1 MSYIFVSPGKYIQGK
16 GLLGQIAEY
25 TDSLGK
31 KPFILLSAGGM
42 KRFGDIVEKS
52 FKSQGVK
59 PVLQVF
65 GGECTE
71 KEIQHQAEI
80 AAKEACDYAI
90 GIGGGKVTDT
100 AKFVAWRQNLP
111 TVVCPTIAATD
122 APTPGRAVLYSE
134 EGVSLKTY
142 QLPRNPEL
150 VLVDAEVIAKAPV
163 RLLVSGMGDALA
175 TRFETAACLKTSSK
189 NPAGG
194 YTTVAGASLAE
205 ACYKTLI
212 RYGAQA
218 KQDAMK
224 KECTLAVE
232 RIVEV
237 NTLLSGLGFE
247 SGGLASAH
255 AINKGLTHIK
265 DCDAYYHGEKVAFGT
280 LCQLIMEDQPQEL
293 IDEVFSFCKSVGL
306 PTTLEEIGLSDQ
318 ETEKL
323 QQAAAVAADP
333 AGHTKNE
340 PFKVTADMVYQ
351 AMLKVNE
358 TGHSMPMVN
367 YPGNE

>member
-1 MSYIFVSPGKYIQGK
+1 MSYVFVSPGKYIQGK
-16 GLLGQIAEY
+16 GLLQDIAEY
-25 TDSLGK
+25 TAPFGK
-31 KPFILLSAGGM
+31 KPFVLLSKGGM
-42 KRFGDIVEKS
+42 NRFGDMIWKS
-52 FKSQGVK
+52 FTDHGID
-59 PVLQVF
+59 PVMKTF
-65 GGECTE
+65 GGEVTK
-71 KEIQHQAEI
+71 KEIENQAAI
-80 AAKEACDYAI
+80 ADKEGCDYAV

-100 AKFVAWRQNLP
+100 AKFVAWKLKLP

-150 VLVDAEVIAKAPV
+150 VLVDAEIIAKAPV

-212 RYGAQA
+212 KYGAQA
-218 KQDAMK
+218 KQDAMN
-224 KECTLAVE
+224 KECSLAVE

-265 DCDAYYHGEKVAFGT
+265 ECDAYYHGEKVAFGT
-280 LCQLIMEDQPQEL
+280 LCQLILEDQDPEL
-293 IDEVFSFCKSVGL
+293 IKEVFSFCKSVGL
-306 PTTLEEIGLSDQ
+306 PTTLEEIGL
-318 ETEKL
+318 TEKDEEKL
-323 QQAAAVAADP
+323 KQAAAVAADP

-340 PFKVTADMVYQ
+340 PFKVTPDMVYQ
-351 AMLKVNE
+351 AFMKVHE
-358 TGHSMPMVN
+358 IGHQMA
-367 YPGNE
+367 

>member
-1 MSYIFVSPGKYIQGK
+1 MSYVFVSPGKYLQGK
-16 GLLGQIAEY
+16 GLLHDIAEY
-25 TDSLGK
+25 TGPLGK
-31 KPFILLSAGGM
+31 KPFVLLSRGGM
-42 KRFGDIVEKS
+42 ERFGDMIRKS
-52 FKSQGVK
+52 FEDHGVA
-59 PVLQVF
+59 PLMQTF
-65 GGECTE
+65 GGECTK
-71 KEIQHQAEI
+71 KEIESQA
-80 AAKEACDYAI
+80 AAAEKAGCDYAV

-100 AKFVAWRQNLP
+100 AKFVAWKLRLP

-134 EGVSLKTY
+134 EGVSIKTY

-150 VLVDAEVIAKAPV
+150 VLVDADIIAKAPV

-175 TRFETAACLKTSSK
+175 TRFETAACLKSSSK

-205 ACYKTLI
+205 ACYRTLVQF
-212 RYGAQA
+212 GAQA

-224 KECTLAVE
+224 GECTLAVE

-247 SGGLASAH
+247 SGGLATAH

-265 DCDAYYHGEKVAFGT
+265 ECDAYYHGEKVAFGT
-280 LCQLIMEDQPQEL
+280 LCQLILEDQDQDL
-293 IDEVFSFCKSVGL
+293 IHEVFAFCKSVGL
-306 PTTLEEIGLSDQ
+306 PTTLEEIGL
-318 ETEKL
+318 TEKDQDKL
-323 QQAAAVAADP
+323 RIVADVAGDP
-333 AGHTKNE
+333 AAHSKNE
-340 PFKVTADMVYQ
+340 PFKVNPDMIYQ

-358 TGHSMPMVN
+358 IGHRIQ
-367 YPGNE
+367 

>member
-1 MSYIFVSPGKYIQGK
+1 MSYVFVSPGKYIQGK
-16 GLLGQIAEY
+16 GILKDIAEY
-25 TDSLGK
+25 TAPIGK
-31 KPFILLSAGGM
+31 KPFILFSAGGM
-42 KRFGDIVEKS
+42 KRFGDMVRKS
-52 FKSQGVK
+52 FADQGIE
-59 PVLQVF
+59 PVMETF
-65 GGECTE
+65 GGEVTRQ
-71 KEIQHQAEI
+71 EIDRQALT
-80 AAKEACDYAI
+80 ADSHGCDYVI

-100 AKFVAWRQNLP
+100 GKFVAVRCKLP

-150 VLVDAEVIAKAPV
+150 VLVDAEVIGKAPV

-175 TRFETAACLKTSSK
+175 TRFETEACLSTNSK

-194 YTTVAGASLAE
+194 YTTVAGASLAR
-205 ACYKTLI
+205 ACYNTLI
-212 RYGAQA
+212 EFGAQA
-218 KQDAMK
+218 KKDAMNGD
-224 KECTLAVE
+224 CSLAVE

-255 AINKGLTHIK
+255 AINKGLTHVK

-280 LCQLIMEDQPQEL
+280 LCQLIMEGKDEEL
-293 IDEVFSFCKSVGL
+293 IKEVFDFCHSVGL
-306 PTTLEEIGLSDQ
+306 PITLKEIGLTPDD
-318 ETEKL
+318 TDKL
-323 QQAAAVAADP
+323 MTAAKVAGDP

-340 PFKVTADMVYQ
+340 PMKVTPEMVYE
-351 AMLKVNE
+351 AMLEVNRRGE
-358 TGHSMPMVN
+358 KYSL
-367 YPGNE
+367 

>member
-1 MSYIFVSPGKYIQGK
+1 MSYVFVSPGKYILGK
-16 GLLGQIAEY
+16 GLLGDIAEY
-25 TDSLGK
+25 TGPLGDR
-31 KPFILLSAGGM
+31 PFVLLSKGGM
-42 KRFGDIVEKS
+42 QRFGDMVRKS
-52 FKSQGVK
+52 FEDHGIN
-59 PVLQVF
+59 PVMQTF
-65 GGECTE
+65 GGECTK
-71 KEIQHQAEI
+71 KEIDRQAEI
-80 AAKEACDYAI
+80 AESEGCDYAV

-100 AKFVAWRQNLP
+100 AKFVAWKRNLP

-175 TRFETAACLKTSSK
+175 TRFETGACLKSSSK

-205 ACYKTLI
+205 ACYNTLI
-212 RYGAQA
+212 KYGAQA
-218 KQDAMK
+218 RQDAMN

-247 SGGLASAH
+247 SGGLATAH

-265 DCDAYYHGEKVAFGT
+265 ECDAYYHGEKVAFGT
-280 LCQLIMEDQPQEL
+280 LCQLILEDQDPEL
-293 IDEVFSFCKSVGL
+293 INEVFSFCKSVGL
-306 PTTLEEIGLSDQ
+306 PTTLEEIGL
-318 ETEKL
+318 TEKDVDKMKK
-323 QQAAAVAADP
+323 AAAVAADP
-333 AGHTKNE
+333 EAHSKNE
-340 PFKVTADMVYQ
+340 PFKVTPDMVYQ
-351 AMLKVNE
+351 AMLKVNQI
-358 TGHSMPMVN
+358 GHAM
-367 YPGNE
+367 

>member
-1 MSYIFVSPGKYIQGK
+1 MSYVFVSPGKYIQGK
-16 GLLGQIAEY
+16 NLLINIADY
-25 TDSLGK
+25 TDPLGK
-31 KPFILLSAGGM
+31 KPFILLSEGGM
-42 KRFGDIVEKS
+42 KRFGDMIRKS
-52 FKSQGVK
+52 FKDK
-59 PVLQVF
+59 DIDPVMETF
-65 GGECTE
+65 GGECTR
-71 KEIQHQAEI
+71 KEIDHQAEI
-80 AAKEACDYAI
+80 AGRNGCDYVI
-90 GIGGGKVTDT
+90 GVGGGKVTDT
-100 AKFVAWRQNLP
+100 GKFVAWQLDLP

-150 VLVDAEVIAKAPV
+150 VLVDAAVIAKAPV

-175 TRFETAACLKTSSK
+175 TRFETEACVKTSSK

-212 RYGAQA
+212 QYGAQA
-218 KQDAMK
+218 KQDAMNG
-224 KECTLAVE
+224 ECSLAVE

-255 AINKGLTHIK
+255 AINKGLTHVK

-280 LCQLIMEDQPQEL
+280 LCQLILEERDPDL
-293 IDEVFSFCKSVGL
+293 IKEVFTFCKSVGL
-306 PTTLEEIGLSDQ
+306 PTTLEEIGLTKDD
-318 ETEKL
+318 EEKL
-323 QQAAAVAADP
+323 KQAAAVAADP
-333 AGHTKNE
+333 SGHTKNE
-340 PFKVTADMVYQ
+340 PFKVTPDMVYQ
-351 AMLKVNE
+351 AMLRVNE
-358 TGHSMPMVN
+358 IGHDMEDQ
-367 YPGNE
+367 GKK

>member
-1 MSYIFVSPGKYIQGK
+1 MSYVFVSPGKYIQGK
-16 GLLGQIAEY
+16 GLLQDIADY
-25 TDSLGK
+25 TEPLGK
-31 KPFILLSAGGM
+31 KPFVLLSKGGM
-42 KRFGDIVEKS
+42 DRFGDMIRKS
-52 FKSQGVK
+52 FEEHGIDPLMQT
-59 PVLQVF
+59 F

-71 KEIQHQAEI
+71 NEIARQAE
-80 AAKEACDYAI
+80 AAEREGCDYAV

-100 AKFVAWRQNLP
+100 AKFVAWRLNLP

-175 TRFETAACLKTSSK
+175 TRFETGAVLKTSSK

-194 YTTVAGASLAE
+194 HTTVAGASLAE

-212 RYGAQA
+212 QYGVQA
-218 KQDAMK
+218 KKDAMN
-224 KECTLAVE
+224 KECSLAVE

-265 DCDAYYHGEKVAFGT
+265 ECDAYYHGEKVAFGT
-280 LCQLIMEDQPQEL
+280 LCQLILEDQDPDL
-293 IDEVFSFCKSVGL
+293 IREVFTFCKNVGL
-306 PTTLEEIGLSDQ
+306 PTTLEEIGL
-318 ETEKL
+318 TEKDEDKL
-323 QQAAAVAADP
+323 KQAAAVAADP

-340 PFKVTADMVYQ
+340 PFKVTPEMVYQ

-358 TGHSMPMVN
+358 IGHGM
-367 YPGNE
+367 

>member
-1 MSYIFVSPGKYIQGK
+1 MSYMFVSPGKYIQGK
-16 GLLGQIAEY
+16 GLLFHIADY
-25 TDSLGK
+25 TAELGK
-31 KPFILLSAGGM
+31 KPLVLLSVGGM
-42 KRFGDIVEKS
+42 KRFGDEIRKS
-52 FKSQGVK
+52 FKDHGAE
-59 PVLQVF
+59 PVMQIF

-71 KEIQHQAEI
+71 KEIARQVDI
-80 AAKEACDYAI
+80 ASGEECDYVV

-100 AKFVAWRQNLP
+100 AKCVAWQLRLP

-122 APTPGRAVLYSE
+122 APTAGRAVLYTE
-134 EGVSLKTY
+134 EGVFLKSY

-175 TRFETAACLKTSSK
+175 TWFETAACLKTSSK

-218 KQDAMK
+218 KQDAMN

-232 RIVEV
+232 RIVEA

-247 SGGLASAH
+247 SGGLSSAH

-265 DCDAYYHGEKVAFGT
+265 ECEAYYHGEKVAFGT
-280 LCQLIMEDQPQEL
+280 LCQLIMEEQDPEL
-293 IDEVFSFCKSVGL
+293 IKEVFKFCKSVGL
-306 PTTLEEIGLSDQ
+306 PTTLKEIGLTKDDK
-318 ETEKL
+318 EKL
-323 QQAAAVAADP
+323 KLAASVAADP
-333 AGHTKNE
+333 AGNAKNE
-340 PFKVTADMVYQ
+340 PFKVTEDMVYQ

-358 TGHSMPMVN
+358 IGHSQLS
-367 YPGNE
+367 

>member
-1 MSYIFVSPGKYIQGK
+1 MSYVFVSPGKYIQGK
-16 GLLGQIAEY
+16 GLLFHIAEY
-25 TDSLGK
+25 TSDLGK

-42 KRFGDIVEKS
+42 ERFGKEIRKS
-52 FKSQGVK
+52 FEDQGVE
-59 PVLQVF
+59 PVMEIF
-65 GGECTE
+65 GGECTK
-71 KEIQHQAEI
+71 KEIKRQADI
-80 AAKEACDYAI
+80 AEKQSCDYVI
-90 GIGGGKVTDT
+90 GVGGGKVTDT
-100 AKFVAWRQNLP
+100 GKFVAWQLKLP

-175 TRFETAACLKTSSK
+175 TRFETEACLTTSSK

-194 YTTVAGASLAE
+194 YTTVAGASLAR
-205 ACYKTLI
+205 ACYDTLVK
-212 RYGAQA
+212 YGAQA
-218 KQDAMK
+218 KQDAMN
-224 KECTLAVE
+224 KECSLAVE

-247 SGGLASAH
+247 SGGLCCAH

-280 LCQLIMEDQPQEL
+280 LCQLIMEERDPAL
-293 IDEVFSFCKSVGL
+293 IKEVFEFCKSVGL
-306 PTTLEEIGLSDQ
+306 PTTLEEIGLTKED
-318 ETEKL
+318 EDKL
-323 QQAAAVAADP
+323 KQAAAVAADP
-333 AGHTKNE
+333 AGHSKNE
-340 PFKVTADMVYQ
+340 PFKVSQDMVYQ
-351 AMLKVNE
+351 AMLKVDE
-358 TGHSMPMVN
+358 IGHSL
-367 YPGNE
+367 G